1 MAEQKKQTRKGRR
14 PLESSEK
21 KRQFLATMD
30 ADVIKAMKLA
40 AIENE
45 TSASEILEE
54 AVRQWLDRRAKNRK
68 G

>member
-1 MAEQKKQTRKGRR
+1 MAEKKQAPKGRK
-14 PLESSEK
+14 PVGGGEK

-30 ADVIKAMKLA
+30 ADVIKAVKLA

-45 TSASEILEE
+45 ISASEILED
-54 AVRQWLDRRAKNRK
+54 AARQWLDRRAKNKK